1 VLAYV
6 SLWSADL
13 LDLGAAVDLLGPEVA
28 GFHIDVFDGH
38 NVRDLLFGPD
48 LVAALARRTPALIDV
63 HLNCEDPD
71 LWVARFAEAGAGMLT
86 VQSGP
91 CPDVAATLGRIAET
105 GAEPSLGLE
114 LHEPVGAAIAH
125 LASVRR
131 VLVMGTEIGVK
142 GRGLDPRVPDRVRE
156 LVAARRGPGP
166 LVVVDG
172 GIRRSTVPV
181 LAETGADGVVPG
193 SLVFGGGD
201 PLANLRAIN
210 GLATGCR
217 TGAAPPFW
225 HIPG

>member
-48 LVAALARRTPALIDV
+48 LVAALARRTTALIDV
-63 HLNCEDPD
+63 HLNCENPD
-71 LWVARFAEAGAGMLT
+71 YWVDRFAESGAGMLT

-91 CPDVAATLGRIAET
+91 CPDVAATLGRIAEV

-114 LHEPVGAAIAH
+114 LHELVDSALAH
-125 LASVRR
+125 LGSVRR
-131 VLVMGTEIGVK
+131 VLVLGTEIGVK
-142 GRGLDPRVPDRVRE
+142 GRSLDPRVPDRVRE
-156 LVAARRGPGP
+156 LVTARAGPGP

-181 LAETGADGVVPG
+181 LAEAGADGVVPG
-193 SLVFGGGD
+193 SLVFGGDD

-210 GLATGCR
+210 GLATGCK
-217 TGAAPPFW
+217 ASALPAFW
-225 HIPG
+225 HAPG